1 MFENHNRFA
10 ACKGPDG
17 AAQYQQFASFYVNFY
32 EIDLCIRRQKVV
44 EPLGLYRDLGIL
56 FIRVVIFSFEQ
67 AAVGRVAYDV
77 IETRSAGFVGQGNI
91 KQAAVGFVCI
101 FFQKSLEQIG
111 YGLESKVRT
120 QRSIFEE

>member
-1 MFENHNRFA
+1 MFENHYRFA